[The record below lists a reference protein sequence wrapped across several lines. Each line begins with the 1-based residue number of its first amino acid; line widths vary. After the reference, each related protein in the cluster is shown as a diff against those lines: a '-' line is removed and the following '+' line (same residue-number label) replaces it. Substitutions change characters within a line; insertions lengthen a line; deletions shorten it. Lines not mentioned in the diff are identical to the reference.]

1 MKITNSDKFYPTLYW
16 IVKQC
21 LYFPYKHSLRI
32 RFINAYYINIKHRNG
47 IKYAET
53 NEFGKKEKGNR
64 VLKCK
69 GKERQKLRKE
79 KSKGSIKNVFLSM

>member
-1 MKITNSDKFYPTLYW
+1 MLNETSDKIDMFSKQEHLIPEIGHFPMKITNSDKFYPTLYW

-53 NEFGKKEKGNR
+53 NKFGKKR
-64 VLKCK
+64 K
-69 GKERQKLRKE
+69 GK
-79 KSKGSIKNVFLSM
+79 